1 MKSLQEEI
9 QQRKWQNDQQ
19 LALVNVLF
27 TYHWLK
33 EHCTFRSRDSDMT
46 YRKPGHSIRELCSY
60 NE

>member
-33 EHCTFRSRDSDMT
+33 DRMSEAL
-46 YRKPGHSIRELCSY
+46 KP
-60 NE
+60 